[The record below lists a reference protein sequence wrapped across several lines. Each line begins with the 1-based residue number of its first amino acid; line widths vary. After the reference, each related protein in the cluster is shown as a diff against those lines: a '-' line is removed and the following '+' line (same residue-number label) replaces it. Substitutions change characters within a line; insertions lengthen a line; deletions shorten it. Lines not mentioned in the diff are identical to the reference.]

1 MRIFVSEFVCG
12 GAWPDE
18 PLPASLARE
27 GRAMWEA
34 LVEDCSRIPGA
45 EVVTTWDARLGESAL
60 RHCDV
65 RVVTSADEEQAVFRQ
80 LVRVSDVVWA
90 VAPETGRQ
98 LERRRWLFD
107 ESMRDVGASPCE
119 RQTRFI
125 GPTLSACQLTADKLA
140 LSEFLEASGIPTPLT
155 KTFDL
160 EQLHE
165 ATWPFPIVIKPHDGA
180 GSQHTHWARSKVE
193 LHNIVGELWKIASGQ
208 KFVQQP
214 FIAGQA
220 LSVALLIAE
229 DGSICET
236 LPVVEQH
243 LSPDGRFGYLGGRL
257 PADISLE
264 SATAVQRLA
273 EQACRAV
280 PGLTGYVG
288 CDLILPDDRPT
299 EPVLIEINP
308 RLTSSY
314 LGYRQL
320 TDDNV
325 AGRLLNPTST
335 PLRWKLQSLAF
346 RV

>member
-12 GAWPDE
+12 GAWPGE

-27 GRAMWEA
+27 GRAMWQA

-45 EVVTTWDARLGESAL
+45 EVVTTWDARLGESPL

-65 RVVTSADEEQAVFRQ
+65 RVVTSTHEEELAFRQ
-80 LVRVSDVVWA
+80 FVRASDVVWV

-98 LERRRWLFD
+98 LERRRLLFD
-107 ESMRDVGASPCE
+107 ESLRDVGAS
-119 RQTRFI
+119 RHASQTRFI

-140 LSEFLEASGIPTPLT
+140 LSEFLNAHGLATPPT
-155 KTFDL
+155 KTLDL
-160 EQLHE
+160 EEAHE
-165 ATWPFPIVIKPHDGA
+165 AAWPFPLVIKPRDGA
-180 GSQHTHWARSKVE
+180 GSQHTHWVRSKVE
-193 LHNIVGELWKIASGQ
+193 LHNIVDELRRIASGQ
-208 KFVQQP
+208 QFVQQP

-236 LPVVEQH
+236 LRVAEQH
-243 LSPDGRFGYLGGRL
+243 LSQDGRFCYLGGRL

-320 TDDNV
+320 TDDNL
-325 AGRLLNPTST
+325 AGRLLNSIAT
-335 PLRWKLQSLAF
+335 PLRWKPQSIAF